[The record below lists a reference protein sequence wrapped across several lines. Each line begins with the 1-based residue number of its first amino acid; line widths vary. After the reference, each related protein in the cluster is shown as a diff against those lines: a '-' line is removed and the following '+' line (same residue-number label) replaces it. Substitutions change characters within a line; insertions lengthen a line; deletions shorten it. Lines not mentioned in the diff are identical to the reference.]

1 MQRKKGKQVRQD
13 KKKREKTRTR
23 ENESDRARAQK
34 TMKLSLWN
42 PASLLLASAPFLVS
56 RVHGDIVISEVSS
69 DGTFNACG
77 GDDVTKG
84 EDYIEIYN
92 TATDGEGV
100 NITGYQLFDSSG
112 VFDNDKFTFPPTTP
126 FLMPSTTM
134 LLCKDFINSFKFSIG
149 STDAVNLRDANGN
162 LISRAGPLPGYGDEF
177 NTYQYNMLTGLYEYA
192 FPTPDAPNQ
201 FQGLQLYIN
210 EVSTTKDISVD
221 DSNVCAK
228 SGSLYIELNNLSAN
242 EVSLEGYTIEHTNGS
257 DNSKDTVV
265 LPAGLLIGAFNIDL
279 LCGNG
284 VHFDFDI
291 AAGDTIT
298 LLGPSGDVISTTGPL
313 SGTNSKIP
321 DGTVTTYN
329 LKVLNDGSMEYLPS
343 LPTPKATNI
352 FPSAMYK
359 QVVINEVANDGTYNV
374 CDGTDLEAGEDY
386 IELYNPGTEAVD
398 LTGWVLHDD
407 NGRFSSEAFT
417 FSAAVSSTSTTEVT
431 TAAISPSPIIGP
443 GEYKLLCGDFTDSF
457 QFGIG
462 SSDTITL
469 LDAEGLLVSTT
480 GKAKGLGSESN
491 TFQLDPSTGTY
502 GYSFPTPGEKNIFLG
517 QPQVL
522 ISEVSQ
528 TGIAGTCVFPADAAE
543 GAVGVPY
550 VELYNYG
557 GNPADISGCIL
568 KNAAGETYTF
578 PEGTLLLPL
587 RYRVFCLGDDTG
599 SASKLAVSET
609 DSLSFL
615 SPESEVIT
623 SMTRNL
629 IQGQN
634 TVGSTFQLRGRLTAI
649 DIASLFD
656 LSAQNEDDYT
666 YLYNTPPSP
675 EEENTFLSAKYGG
688 VLFIN
693 EVSSSGTYNACGGSI
708 LSKLGD
714 GNSISVGDDF
724 IELYNSGTE
733 TIDLTGKV

>member
-1 MQRKKGKQVRQD
+1 
-13 KKKREKTRTR
+13 
-23 ENESDRARAQK
+23 
-34 TMKLSLWN
+34 MKLSLWN
-42 PASLLLASAPFLVS
+42 PAALLLVASSSPFLLSKV
-56 RVHGDIVISEVSS
+56 VNGDIVISEVSS
-69 DGTFNACG
+69 KGTYNVCG
-77 GDDVTKG
+77 GNDITKG

-92 TATDGEGV
+92 TATDGDAV

-112 VFDNDKFTFPPTTP
+112 VFDNDRFTFPPNT
-126 FLMPSTTM
+126 FLMPNHTM
-134 LLCKDFINSFKFSIG
+134 LLCKDFINSFKFSIS
-149 STDAVNLRDANGN
+149 STDAVNLRDAEGN
-162 LISRAGPLPGYGDEF
+162 LISRAGPLPGFGDEY
-177 NTYQYNMLTGLYEYA
+177 NTYQYNLLTGLYEYA
-192 FPTPDAPNQ
+192 FPTPDAPNK

-221 DSNVCAK
+221 DSNVCDK
-228 SGSLYIELNNLSAN
+228 SGALYIELNNLSAN
-242 EVSLEGYTIEHTNGS
+242 QVSLEGYTIEHTNGS
-257 DNSKDTVV
+257 DDSKDTVT
-265 LPAGLLIGAFNIDL
+265 LPAGLSIGAFDIGL

-291 AAGDTIT
+291 NSGDTIT
-298 LLGPSGDVISTTGPL
+298 LLGPSGSVISTTGVL

-329 LKVLNDGSMEYLPS
+329 LKQANDGSMEYVPS
-343 LPTPKATNI
+343 LPTPKANNI
-352 FPSAMYK
+352 FPSAMY
-359 QVVINEVANDGTYNV
+359 QQIVINEVANEGAYNV
-374 CDGTDLEAGEDY
+374 CDGTDLEPGEDY

-407 NGRFSSEAFT
+407 NGPFNSDAFT
-417 FSAAVSSTSTTEVT
+417 FTAAVSSTTGVAEVT
-431 TAAISPSPIIGP
+431 TAAISPSPIIKP

-457 QFGIG
+457 QFNIG
-462 SSDTITL
+462 SSDTVTL

-480 GKAKGLGSESN
+480 GKAKGLGSETN

-502 GYSFPTPGEKNIFLG
+502 SYSFPTPGEANIFLG

-528 TGIAGTCVFPADAAE
+528 TGTAGTCVFDADAAD
-543 GAVGVPY
+543 GSVGVPY

-557 GNPADISGCIL
+557 GNPADISGYIL
-568 KNAAGETYTF
+568 RNAAGETYTF
-578 PEGTLLLPL
+578 PEDTLLLPL
-587 RYRVFCLGDDTG
+587 RYQVFCLGDDTG
-599 SASKLAVSET
+599 TASKLAVSEN

-629 IQGQN
+629 VQGEN
-634 TVGSTFQLRGRLTAI
+634 TVDTTFQLRGRLTAI
-649 DIASLFD
+649 DINSLFD
-656 LSAQNEDDYT
+656 LSAQNEDDYM

-675 EEENTFLSAKYGG
+675 EEANTFLSATYGG

-708 LSKLGD
+708 LSGLGD
-714 GNSISVGDDF
+714 GNSVVVGDDF

-733 TIDLTGKV
+733 TIDLAGKVTHQKKKQVLRPSRFLFGNNV